1 MSALTF
7 WHVAGD
13 IIWRGDERPQPIEA
27 EQVRGLMAIYRDEVK
42 AAHLAGEHDLADRAQ
57 ALLQQLHDAN
67 AGLGQWQRATSYRRA
82 A

>member
-42 AAHLAGEHDLADRAQ
+42 AAHLAGEHDVADRAQ
-57 ALLQQLHDAN
+57 ALLQQLYDASG
-67 AGLGQWQRATSYRRA
+67 ALKMWRQAVSYRRA